1 MTLPTHNRRT
11 SADAGRRKGGSD
23 KACVWPSR
31 SERAKAKRVQ
41 GGLHSLMR
49 KEEERKRK
57 VGKCMKGQYRA
68 VPRER
73 KRKSEDGRHENDIV
87 ERLPLLLKTRSAL

>member
-1 MTLPTHNRRT
+1 MTLSTHNHRT
-11 SADAGRRKGGSD
+11 STDAGRRKGGSD

-41 GGLHSLMR
+41 GGLHSLMS

-57 VGKCMKGQYRA
+57 VGEAHERA
-68 VPRER
+68 IQSCPEREEMEIR
-73 KRKSEDGRHENDIV
+73 GWE
-87 ERLPLLLKTRSAL
+87 A